1 MEEHSL
7 RIDEAFPTT
16 EQVMDITT
24 FVTKN
29 RERAFLV
36 GDYNTYR
43 SQVTR
48 QLLSLKRRLG
58 RTTPKNAKYA
68 AKAPVTAS
76 DISKNHEYAMCIWI
90 RETR

>member
-1 MEEHSL
+1 
-7 RIDEAFPTT
+7 
-16 EQVMDITT
+16 MDLTS

-36 GDYNTYR
+36 GDYSSYR

-48 QLLSLKRRLG
+48 QLLSLRKRLG

-68 AKAPVTAS
+68 TKASVTAH
-76 DISKNHEYAMCIWI
+76 DISKNHESVISASYDV
-90 RETR
+90 